1 MAGDAHIELMMR
13 VKNGDKSAFEELYHL
28 YSQPLG
34 NFFYRMSGSKSIAED
49 CLQEVFYRIWLY
61 RENYQPQAKVITYLF
76 HIAKNYWINEG
87 KKLRRVIP
95 FTTFAGS
102 RDENSAPDF
111 PGDKTA
117 PDEEAMSNEV
127 KDSIKEALR
136 KLSEKERIVVVM
148 SMYQKLPYSEIAEI
162 LGIAEITVKTR
173 MTKALERLKKPL
185 GKYLQ

>member
-1 MAGDAHIELMMR
+1 MPDDAHIELMLR
-13 VKNGDKSAFEELYHL
+13 LKKGDKDAFQELYNL
-28 YSQPLG
+28 YSHPLG

-49 CLQEVFYRIWLY
+49 CLQEVFYKIWLY

-95 FTTFAGS
+95 FTTLSGN
-102 RDENSAPDF
+102 RDESAAPDF
-111 PGDKTA
+111 AGDKAT
-117 PDEEAMSNEV
+117 PYEEAMSSEM
-127 KDSIKEALR
+127 KDSIKDALG

-148 SMYQKLPYSEIAEI
+148 SMYQKLPYAEIAEI

-173 MTKALERLKKPL
+173 MAKALERLKKPL